1 LISSQNLKIHKVENF
16 TLKSGIN
23 LSLEL
28 SYLTLGELNENKDNV
43 IVYPT
48 RYAGTHLE
56 QGYLIG
62 EQLALNPKEYFIIIP
77 NMFCNG
83 VSTSPSNAQS
93 PLNGADFP
101 LITIQDNVSFQ
112 YQLLKEVF
120 HIEKITKFIS
130 TEFNK
135 HQALIT

>member
-1 LISSQNLKIHKVENF
+1 MISSQNLKIHKVENF

-56 QGYLIG
+56 QDYLIG
-62 EQLALNPKEYFIIIP
+62 EQLALNSKEYFIIIRSSLVP
-77 NMFCNG
+77 QQPTRTSHTTSVPHRLVLFLDEVYR
-83 VSTSPSNAQS
+83 VSQ
-93 PLNGADFP
+93 
-101 LITIQDNVSFQ
+101 
-112 YQLLKEVF
+112 
-120 HIEKITKFIS
+120 
-130 TEFNK
+130 
-135 HQALIT
+135 

>member
-1 LISSQNLKIHKVENF
+1 MINSENLKIHKIENF
-16 TLKSGIN
+16 ILKSGKNI
-23 LSLEL
+23 SLEL
-28 SYLTLGELNENKDNV
+28 SYLTLGELNEKKDNV
-43 IVYPT
+43 IIYPT

-93 PLNGADFP
+93 SINGSNFP
-101 LITIQDNVSFQ
+101 LISIQDNVSAQ
-112 YQLLKEVF
+112 
-120 HIEKITKFIS
+120 
-130 TEFNK
+130 
-135 HQALIT
+135 

>member
-1 LISSQNLKIHKVENF
+1 MISSQNLKIHKVENF

-93 PLNGADFP
+93 PFNGP
-101 LITIQDNVSFQ
+101 EHEKSG
-112 YQLLKEVF
+112 KE
-120 HIEKITKFIS
+120 I
-130 TEFNK
+130 N
-135 HQALIT
+135 